1 MKNLF
6 FILITTITISC
17 AGSKHT
23 AGIDDSNI
31 PINTSVIFVQTD
43 IDADA
48 EFKNVVNALQR
59 RGYTFRLIE
68 ENYKTISTDFRGVSQ
83 RWGVDNTFV
92 RISVSIQGEDNSKIA
107 VRGWYKTLENE
118 NSETGQTVKKFGQNG
133 SPTRDAWKEVYEFAR
148 SLGENLEFQ

>member
-1 MKNLF
+1 M
-6 FILITTITISC
+6 
-17 AGSKHT
+17 
-23 AGIDDSNI
+23 
-31 PINTSVIFVQTD
+31 
-43 IDADA
+43 
-48 EFKNVVNALQR
+48 
-59 RGYTFRLIE
+59 
-68 ENYKTISTDFRGVSQ
+68 
-83 RWGVDNTFV
+83 